1 MKRNLIFQINHC
13 RKKMRDKEGWDNFKK
28 IIKQSL
34 SPRNKPAIN
43 TPTVTADQ
51 QNQLPQSNT
60 TTIHCLL
67 QLLHHQSFS
76 HNHHQHSGD
85 LPAHL
90 LKTDPNLPSLSIKPI
105 LSSTHKSATIT
116 ILLHRVQTKIKIIPS
131 LSTVS
136 HCPNHLHNPNWPPQ
150 PTSAIV
156 FYMTPHPEAVPK
168 IQGES
173 RSVKKRESDGE
184 REKVKFWIK
193 IDLWVGEREEK
204 HWTSIVDD
212 KIPVLV
218 VDWKRRQLGKGGS
231 YSFLGGFP

>member
-1 MKRNLIFQINHC
+1 
-13 RKKMRDKEGWDNFKK
+13 MRDKEGWDNFKK

-67 QLLHHQSFS
+67 QLLYHQSFS

-156 FYMTPHPEAVPK
+156 FYMTPHLEAVPK

-173 RSVKKRESDGE
+173 RSVKKEKVTVKKRKWSFELKLIYE
-184 REKVKFWIK
+184 WVREKKSTGLVLLMKKFQYW
-193 IDLWVGEREEK
+193 WR
-204 HWTSIVDD
+204 T
-212 KIPVLV
+212 
-218 VDWKRRQLGKGGS
+218 GKGGS
-231 YSFLGGFP
+231 WGREARIPSSVDFHRFPVLSNYKLKL